1 MSLSKLSPTPSITS
15 AQSRVLKDVTLQLK
29 KNRLLLGNLK
39 KFLPKVQQLLL
50 FLPPKRFV
58 PTDAEMLQHLVSSI
72 TTQLGGKCYES
83 MQLLED
89 IPISD
94 VSDVVESATAQPA
107 SCCTTTGRRVGNTFY
122 IGAVFCVVS
131 SIVAFTALFSK
142 TADVLHDIPAEY
154 WTLFHGSLQWI
165 YLGVAVMAVLGGCS
179 LCYTCLKK

>member
-72 TTQLGGKCYES
+72 TTQLGGTCYES

-94 VSDVVESATAQPA
+94 VDESATAPAQPA
-107 SCCTTTGRRVGNTFY
+107 SCCTTTGNRIATTLY
-122 IGAVFCVVS
+122 TSLVFWGVA
-131 SIVAFTALFSK
+131 SIVAFIALFSK

-154 WTLFHGSLQWI
+154 WTLFHDSLQWV
-165 YLGVAVMAVLGGCS
+165 YLGVAVVAVFGGCF
-179 LCYTCLKK
+179 LCYGCVKR